1 MTTRTPV
8 SRRVGRATGFA
19 CATAASNA
27 ADTARAVD
35 ECLAALHDEQ
45 STEFDWLLVSYTE
58 HHDATRIA
66 ERLHAA
72 SNAPGAI
79 HGASSCRAVMT
90 ENGVHDDV
98 PSSLAVFA
106 VRDPE
111 GAYGVGSA
119 VIGDDPRAAAAR
131 AVDAA
136 LERAGR
142 HGEPPALI
150 WMSAAPGHE
159 EELLRGIADLVGAN
173 VPVAGGSAADDTV
186 AGGWSQLAGAGGH
199 DDAVVVSALF
209 PSVELSFAFHSGY
222 DATTTRGT
230 VTRAHDRTIEEID
243 GEPAAHVYDRW
254 TEGSISEVLE
264 AGGNVL
270 GLTSLAPLGRVV
282 DDESGLELYTLSHP
296 CSVEADGSLTLFTE
310 ATVGSE
316 LVLMTGSEENLVRRA
331 GRVARSARESGD
343 ADGADVLGGL
353 VIYCAGCMLTITDR
367 MPRVVGELNEALDH
381 APYVGSFTFGEQG
394 CHVGNQNAHGNLM
407 ISVVLFRDE
416 EAL

>member
-8 SRRVGRATGFA
+8 PRRVGRATGFA
-19 CATAASNA
+19 CATAASTA
-27 ADTARAVD
+27 ADTAHAID
-35 ECLAALHDEQ
+35 ECLAALRAEPPTQ
-45 STEFDWLLVSYTE
+45 FDWLLVSYTE
-58 HHDATRIA
+58 HHDAGRVV
-66 ERLHAA
+66 ERLRTGDA
-72 SNAPGAI
+72 SDAI

-90 ENGVHDDV
+90 ESGVHDDA

-106 VRDPE
+106 VHDPD

-119 VIGDDPRAAAAR
+119 VIGDDPRGAAAR
-131 AVDAA
+131 AVDTA

-159 EELLRGIADLVGAN
+159 EELLRGIADLVGEN

-186 AGGWSQLAGAGGH
+186 AGGWSQLDGAGGH
-199 DDAVVVSALF
+199 GDAVVVSVLF

-222 DATTTRGT
+222 DATPTKGI
-230 VTRAHDRTIEEID
+230 VTRAHDRTVEEID

-254 TEGSISEVLE
+254 TGGSISEVL
-264 AGGNVL
+264 ATGGNVL

-282 DDESGLELYTLSHP
+282 DETAGMEFYTLSHP
-296 CSVEADGSLTLFTE
+296 CTVGPDGSLTLFTE
-310 ATVGSE
+310 ATVGTE
-316 LVLMTGSEENLVRRA
+316 LVLMTGSEENLVRRP
-331 GRVARSARESGD
+331 GRVARAARDTGD
-343 ADGADVLGGL
+343 LSHTDVLGGL
-353 VIYCAGCMLTITDR
+353 VIYCAGCMLTVTDR
-367 MPRVVGELNEALDH
+367 MFLAVGELNEALDH
-381 APYVGSFTFGEQG
+381 APFVGSFTFGEQG
-394 CHVGNQNAHGNLM
+394 CHVGHRNAHGNLM